1 MKKDIE
7 IPEVEGVYVAV
18 VQEYNPEF
26 EFNDWKAYI
35 INDNDFD
42 LEMVLIVSEGYD
54 QDKRT
59 SKMRHAIAELAKKS
73 SAPIELMDQKV
84 LSLNNEFYVTYFA
97 NGKMFEKKFLFRKNT
112 INVNALRDIPLMN
125 LKGVLVK

>member
-7 IPEVEGVYVAV
+7 IPEVKGVYVAV

-54 QDKRT
+54 KDQRT

-97 NGKMFEKKFLFRKNT
+97 EGKMFEKKFLFRKNT
-112 INVNALRDIPLMN
+112 INVNALRDIPLMD